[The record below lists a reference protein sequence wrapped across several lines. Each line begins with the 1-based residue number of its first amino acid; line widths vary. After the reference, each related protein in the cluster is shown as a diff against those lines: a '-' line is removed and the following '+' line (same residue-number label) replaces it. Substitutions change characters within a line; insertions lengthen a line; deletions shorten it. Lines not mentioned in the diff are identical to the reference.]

1 MKKITLLKI
10 LIIIAYSIYTEWDY
24 LYIFF
29 KDVSKCSKYIYY
41 NIRYNN
47 NFLKVDFQRL

>member
-10 LIIIAYSIYTEWDY
+10 LIIIIYSIYIKRDY

-29 KDVSKCSKYIYY
+29 KDTLKYLKYIYY
-41 NIRYNN
+41 NIYCDN
-47 NFLKVDFQRL
+47 NFLKVDF